1 MRQTVK
7 ISEVGSV
14 KSFKSSL
21 YSKTK
26 KEHFLDE
33 KNVKITKRSHALKG
47 YGNLYKVEVLNSFN
61 P

>member
-1 MRQTVK
+1 MN
-7 ISEVGSV
+7 
-14 KSFKSSL
+14 
-21 YSKTK
+21 
-26 KEHFLDE
+26 E